1 MCAVKQHILFHSVQI
16 ISILV
21 DISQIVEHLATETV
35 RTVMA
40 KNLLPH
46 PMKRAV
52 AHVAPMGLQKCAQE
66 LNTLSDIDNNRLPAI
81 DSKIQ
86 MTFQKIRQ
94 RTLQASQPVAIG

>member
-1 MCAVKQHILFHSVQI
+1 
-16 ISILV
+16 
-21 DISQIVEHLATETV
+21 
-35 RTVMA
+35 MA
-40 KNLLPH
+40 KNAKKRIQRTLQSLGRRSLCKHGNLLPH